1 MQSAGREWNAWELCH
16 RGMGTFKIARRVVPG
31 GQKTLNPAW
40 NEKGTR
46 NRRVKQ
52 HSTEEWYGPGFAI
65 LWNLGAVCLGVS
77 PKTSVPRCA
86 KLKNG
91 PNDYTVLGK
100 GKSARHVVN
109 GSHHTDKGGDRWQ
122 ENKPG
127 GLMLRVREVRLQT
140 SSRTWRRRLFC
151 LSGGDQLKQHMGRG
165 NRDPQR
171 RQEREQSKCSHI
183 KWDQIWAALH
193 VLWLIDSRTLP
204 SYKTLSP
211 FIQNRSYSPREF
223 SGL

>member
-1 MQSAGREWNAWELCH
+1 M
-16 RGMGTFKIARRVVPG
+16 
-31 GQKTLNPAW
+31 
-40 NEKGTR
+40 
-46 NRRVKQ
+46 
-52 HSTEEWYGPGFAI
+52 
-65 LWNLGAVCLGVS
+65 CLGVS

-140 SSRTWRRRLFC
+140 SSRTRRCRLFC

-171 RQEREQSKCSHI
+171 WQEREQSKCSHI
-183 KWDQIWAALH
+183 K
-193 VLWLIDSRTLP
+193 
-204 SYKTLSP
+204 
-211 FIQNRSYSPREF
+211 
-223 SGL
+223 